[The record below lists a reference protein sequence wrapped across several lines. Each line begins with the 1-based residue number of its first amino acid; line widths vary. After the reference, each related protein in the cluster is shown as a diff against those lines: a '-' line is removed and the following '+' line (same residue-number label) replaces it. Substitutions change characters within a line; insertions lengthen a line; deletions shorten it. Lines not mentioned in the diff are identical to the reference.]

1 MPTMSASFRPMAAGR
16 GHLPSGL
23 AHRVDTGLTRHRMPN
38 ALQRTRK
45 AARIG
50 MSKLTDKMRALARR
64 RDIDAVR
71 GLLDP
76 DPSLTAFSV
85 LVGGTSD
92 ELLPCLVAKGEH
104 SDCIENL
111 FANGADVNIRDRKGR
126 TALHAADAAGDL

>member
-1 MPTMSASFRPMAAGR
+1 
-16 GHLPSGL
+16 
-23 AHRVDTGLTRHRMPN
+23 
-38 ALQRTRK
+38 
-45 AARIG
+45 

-76 DPSLTAFSV
+76 NPSLTAFSV